1 MSPEL
6 RMCMSPCY
14 AAFKTPRP
22 RQNDRHFADD
32 IFKYIF
38 LEEKFKFQI
47 RVFLICIRWP
57 NWQYGSTGSDN
68 GLAPYRHYLKQCWYV
83 LQTHICVTRPQST
96 CNTSHEVYTLF
107 VISNGLLVV
116 ILSLQWRH
124 NECHGVSNR
133 RCVDCLL
140 NRLFRRRS
148 KKTSKPRVTGLHKGP
163 VTQKTFPFD
172 DVIISLG
179 LGSVESFTTSRHGCS
194 TGTGPILWLPQCQW
208 YHSHAPLVNEGCMNI
223 TCNSWYINVCNKP
236 HTLCVLV

>member
-6 RMCMSPCY
+6 RTCMSPCY

-38 LEEKFKFQI
+38 LKENIQISNKFF
-47 RVFLICIRWP
+47 FICIRWP
-57 NWQYGSTGSDN
+57 NWQYGSTDSDN

-107 VISNGLLVV
+107 VISDDLLVV

-140 NRLFRRRS
+140 NRLFGRRS
-148 KKTSKPRVTGLHKGP
+148 KKTSKPHGTGLCGGNSPVTGEFPSQRASNAENVSIWWRHHFALAGFCWIIYHYSSGLLNWHWTNPMIAP
-163 VTQKTFPFD
+163 VS
-172 DVIISLG
+172 VI
-179 LGSVESFTTSRHGCS
+179 SFSRP
-194 TGTGPILWLPQCQW
+194 TG
-208 YHSHAPLVNEGCMNI
+208 
-223 TCNSWYINVCNKP
+223 
-236 HTLCVLV
+236 